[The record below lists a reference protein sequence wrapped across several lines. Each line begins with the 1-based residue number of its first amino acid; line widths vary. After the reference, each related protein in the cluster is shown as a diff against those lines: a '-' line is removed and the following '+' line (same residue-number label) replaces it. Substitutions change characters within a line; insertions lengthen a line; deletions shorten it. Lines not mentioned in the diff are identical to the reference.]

1 MKEKSI
7 YLASAVISALSFVAA
22 DSAMAEYDAKMK
34 HCYGA
39 AKAGHNDCAPKGN
52 AHSCK
57 GQSTESCSSED
68 WKMAMS
74 EEECSKLVKKC
85 QASVSDDN

>member
-1 MKEKSI
+1 MKEKSL
-7 YLASAVISALSFVAA
+7 YLASAVVSALSFVAA
-22 DSAMAEYDAKMK
+22 DSAMAEYDAQMK

-57 GQSTESCSSED
+57 GQTTESCSQDD

-74 EEECSKLVKKC
+74 EEECGKLVKKC
-85 QASVSDDN
+85 QGNASDDN